1 MDNMHCIVQCGRS
14 IVLVAPSL
22 RYTVWFCDHKQ
33 MVKTTK
39 ATATSNIRVQVR
51 RAQRRSLTH
60 GTACDGVTFL
70 LTYLLRSLIPHGA

>member
-51 RAQRRSLTH
+51 RAKRR
-60 GTACDGVTFL
+60 
-70 LTYLLRSLIPHGA
+70 